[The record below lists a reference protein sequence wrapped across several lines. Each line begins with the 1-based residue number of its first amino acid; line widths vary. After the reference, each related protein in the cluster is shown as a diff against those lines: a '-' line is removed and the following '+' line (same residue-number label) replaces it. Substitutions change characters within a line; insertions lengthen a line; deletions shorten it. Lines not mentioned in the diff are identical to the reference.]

1 MRPKLLMT
9 TAALSVVL
17 GATGF
22 AVAQD
27 RGNADTQRD
36 QTIQSQDRTQPNR
49 ANPNASSN
57 ERGTTGQAPSSS
69 TSAPAN
75 QSQTTPSQTPNA
87 PANANSQNQPATQN
101 NAVGNQPTGSQ
112 STSSQPGSGQTNQ
125 PASAQSTQP
134 SATQPKPPAAAQTET
149 PKQPQPSTASG
160 NQNNRPATA
169 QQPTS
174 GQGTANQAAA
184 PQNNVRISAS
194 LQAEQKTRLQQ
205 AVAKLDLKPVNN
217 VNFSISV
224 GTAVPRTVSLRPVPT
239 TIVSIV
245 PQYRGYNYFVVRDEI
260 VIVEPSTHRIVDVIE
275 RSGPARAQATTTQL
289 KLNLTTKQKE
299 VIRKHSTRRTT
310 STTTGSA
317 PRSQSRVIVG
327 EEAPDTVMIESFP
340 EEVYR
345 EVPEIRSYRYIR
357 GDRGIYIVEPQG
369 RRVIEEFD

>member
-17 GATGF
+17 EATGF

-87 PANANSQNQPATQN
+87 PADANSQNQPATQN

-112 STSSQPGSGQTNQ
+112 STSRQPGSGQTNQ

-134 SATQPKPPAAAQTET
+134 SATQPKPPA
-149 PKQPQPSTASG
+149 
-160 NQNNRPATA
+160 TA
-169 QQPTS
+169 QQPAS

-275 RSGPARAQATTTQL
+275 RSGPARAQATTTQR